1 MMKKVRKERKGYK
14 SIRTLLMLA
23 IIPTVILSMSVLSIV
38 GYGKSREIIE
48 RTAES
53 GMEQC
58 LNAATAS
65 VQKSMEASRM
75 VTETMA
81 RGAEMLYRQPSYPV
95 QGNADW
101 KETAYSEI
109 LTEFVKSNTEL
120 FGGGIWFEP
129 YAYRADKQFFSPY
142 CMKENGEIRYVD
154 NYSLGEGVFYT
165 DQDWYQSAKNTTK
178 SVVWSTPYH
187 DDFANISMVTA
198 SAPFYNTNGQLL
210 GVATTDLDLSY
221 MQKIV
226 SDLDVAAG
234 GRALMVDQSGVYIAD
249 EDSEKL
255 LRANIL
261 QDKEPSLAAFA
272 KEMLG
277 TASGSGKY
285 TMAGE
290 EYRAWYQQVP
300 ESGWYIITTTSEENL
315 MAEANALGKVFTM
328 LCIGFGILL
337 FIALFWYLKIRIIN
351 PVHALAASTQQIAKG
366 QLSVELRDLG
376 KTEFGV
382 MGRSIQ
388 KMALRLKH
396 YTEYIAE
403 ISDILGQMA
412 AGDFKFEL
420 KCDYTGEFAGVKEGL
435 LTTRDKLSDTLNGIS
450 KAADQ
455 VNSGANQISLGAQAQ
470 AQGATEQA
478 SNVEELAAMMI
489 EIEQAVDSNTQNTM
503 EVNDNIQTVIEKV
516 GYGDQKMNHM
526 LEAMDE
532 ISTMSNQIGK
542 IVKSIEDIAFQTN
555 ILALNAAVEAAR
567 AGAAGKG
574 FAVVADEVRNL
585 ASKTAEASGETAEL
599 ITKALSAIEKG
610 KQIADET
617 ADSFH
622 AVTDDISDV
631 ATHVGVITE
640 HSLKQKESIQQAA
653 QGIDKISS
661 IVQTNAATAQES
673 AAASEELFG
682 QAHLMRDLV
691 GKFQLHQDN
700 L

>member
-1 MMKKVRKERKGYK
+1 MKKVRKEHKGYQ
-14 SIRTLLMLA
+14 SIRTLLLLA
-23 IIPTVILSMSVLSIV
+23 IIPTVIVSMSVLSII
-38 GYGKSREIIE
+38 GYGKSRAIIE
-48 RTAES
+48 RAAES
-53 GMEQC
+53 EMEQC
-58 LNAATAS
+58 LNTATAS
-65 VQKSMEASRM
+65 IQKSMEASRM

-81 RGAEMLYRQPSYPV
+81 RGAEVIYQQPSYPV
-95 QGNADW
+95 QGTADW
-101 KETAYSEI
+101 KEAAYAEL
-109 LTEFVKSNTEL
+109 LTSFVDSNSEL

-129 YAYRADKQFFSPY
+129 YAYRADQQFFSPY
-142 CMKENGEIRYVD
+142 CMRENGEIKYVD

-165 DQDWYQSAKNTTK
+165 DQDWYQSAKNITQ
-178 SVVWSTPYH
+178 SIVWSAPYH

-198 SAPFYNTNGQLL
+198 SAPFYNTNGQLI

-221 MQKIV
+221 MQKLV
-226 SDLDVAAG
+226 SELDVVAG
-234 GRALMVDQSGVYIAD
+234 GRALMVDQNGVYIAD

-255 LRANIL
+255 LNANIL
-261 QDKEPSLAAFA
+261 EDEEPSVAALA
-272 KEMLG
+272 KEMLSQS
-277 TASGSGKY
+277 AGSGKY
-285 TMAGE
+285 TIDGK
-290 EYRAWYQQVP
+290 EYRAWYQKVP
-300 ESGWYIITTTSEENL
+300 ESGWYILTTVAEENM
-315 MAEANALGKVFTM
+315 MAEANALGKILTI
-328 LCIGFGILL
+328 LCIIFGILL
-337 FIALFWYLKIRIIN
+337 FAALFWYLQIRIIN

-366 QLSVELRDLG
+366 KLAVEIRDLG
-376 KTEFGV
+376 KTEFGI

-388 KMALRLKH
+388 KMALRLKQ

-403 ISDILGQMA
+403 ISDVLGQMA

-420 KCDYTGEFAGVKEGL
+420 KCDYTGEFAGVKAGL
-435 LTTRDKLSDTLNGIS
+435 LTTRDRLSSTLTGIS

-455 VNSGANQISLGAQAQ
+455 VNSGADQISIGAQAQ

-503 EVNDNIQTVIEKV
+503 EVNDNVQTVIEKV
-516 GYGDQKMNHM
+516 EYGDQKMNSM

-532 ISTMSNQIGK
+532 INTMSNQIGK
-542 IVKSIEDIAFQTN
+542 IVKNIEDIAFQTN

-599 ITKALSAIEKG
+599 ITKALSAIENG
-610 KQIADET
+610 KKIADET
-617 ADSFH
+617 AESFH
-622 AVTDDISDV
+622 AVTDDISEV
-631 ATHVGVITE
+631 AAHVGVITE

-653 QGIDKISS
+653 QGIDRISN

-682 QAHLMRDLV
+682 QAHLMKELV
-691 GKFQLHQDN
+691 GKFRLHQDN
-700 L
+700 S

>member
-1 MMKKVRKERKGYK
+1 MKKVGKERKGYQ
-14 SIRTLLMLA
+14 SIRTLLLLA
-23 IIPTVILSMSVLSIV
+23 IIPTVILSMSVLSII
-38 GYGKSREIIE
+38 GYGKSRAIIE
-48 RTAES
+48 RAAES
-53 GMEQC
+53 EMEQC
-58 LNAATAS
+58 LNTATAS
-65 VQKSMEASRM
+65 IQKSMEASRM

-81 RGAEMLYRQPSYPV
+81 RGAEMIYKQPSYPV

-101 KETAYSEI
+101 KGAAYSEL
-109 LTEFVKSNTEL
+109 LTSFVGSNSEL

-129 YAYRADKQFFSPY
+129 YAYRADQQFFSPY
-142 CMKENGEIRYVD
+142 CMRENGEIKYVD

-165 DQDWYQSAKNTTK
+165 DQEWYQSAKNITQ
-178 SVVWSTPYH
+178 SIVWSAPYH

-198 SAPFYNTNGQLL
+198 SAPFYNTNGQLI

-221 MQKIV
+221 MQQLV
-226 SDLDVAAG
+226 SGLDVVAG
-234 GRALMVDQSGVYIAD
+234 GRALMVDQNGVYIAD
-249 EDSEKL
+249 ENSEKL

-261 QDKEPSLAAFA
+261 EDKEPSVVAFA
-272 KEMLG
+272 KEMLSQ
-277 TASGSGKY
+277 TTGSGKY
-285 TMAGE
+285 TIDGK
-290 EYRAWYQQVP
+290 EYRAWYQKVP
-300 ESGWYIITTTSEENL
+300 ESGWYILTTVAEENM
-315 MAEANALGKVFTM
+315 MAEANVLGKILTI
-328 LCIGFGILL
+328 LCIAFGILL
-337 FIALFWYLKIRIIN
+337 FAALFWYLQIRIIN

-366 QLSVELRDLG
+366 KLSVELRDQG

-388 KMALRLKH
+388 KMALRLKQ

-403 ISDILGQMA
+403 ISDVLGQMA

-420 KCDYTGEFAGVKEGL
+420 KCDYTGEFAGVKAGL
-435 LTTRDKLSDTLNGIS
+435 LTTRDRLSNTLTGIS

-455 VNSGANQISLGAQAQ
+455 VNSGADQISLGAQAQ

-478 SNVEELAAMMI
+478 SNVEELAAMMV

-503 EVNDNIQTVIEKV
+503 EVNDNVQTVIEKV
-516 GYGDQKMNHM
+516 EYGDQKMNSM

-532 ISTMSNQIGK
+532 INTMSNQIGK
-542 IVKSIEDIAFQTN
+542 IVKNIEDIAFQTN

-610 KQIADET
+610 KKIADET
-617 ADSFH
+617 AESFH
-622 AVTDDISDV
+622 AVTDDISEV
-631 ATHVGVITE
+631 AAHVGVITE

-653 QGIDKISS
+653 QGIDRISS

-682 QAHLMRDLV
+682 QAHLMKELV

-700 L
+700 S